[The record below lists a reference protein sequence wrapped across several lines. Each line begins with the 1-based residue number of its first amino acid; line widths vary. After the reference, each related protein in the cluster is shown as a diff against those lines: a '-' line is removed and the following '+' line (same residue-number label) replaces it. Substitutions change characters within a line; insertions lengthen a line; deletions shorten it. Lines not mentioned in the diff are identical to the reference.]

1 MPAKKPKHTA
11 FTVAVS
17 AMDETSGSLVLKVY
31 VAMAPDPNAA
41 LDAVRAVAA
50 PDAAAELSGTLSDRL
65 ASRLKL
71 RAGEVRPI

>member
-17 AMDETSGSLVLKVY
+17 AQDESSGTVVLKVY
-31 VAMAPDPNAA
+31 VAMASDPGAA

-50 PDAAAELSGTLSDRL
+50 PDAATEISGTLSDRL
-65 ASRLKL
+65 AARLKL
-71 RAGEVRPI
+71 RSGEVRPI